1 MLRYLRLREIGIGAE
16 RAEVQESSMSEFSSE
31 ISSDLKLESFQIEI
45 EARETSAWASSNWD
59 DGDATSAYWLGVNI
73 S

>member
-45 EARETSAWASSNWD
+45 EARETSA
-59 DGDATSAYWLGVNI
+59 
-73 S
+73 